1 MMLVKAAGSARFASI
16 LSVAAIGLAFAA
28 AAGAA
33 DPKVT
38 LAFGDVNTKDSPV
51 GKSVLRLAEL
61 ARERSGGTLNIDYFE
76 RSQLGNETELVGKV
90 KSGSVDMADISTGV
104 MSSFVSGVGLITL
117 PYLLESREHGIRA
130 LKGDQ
135 AQAWVKEFRDKHGV
149 ELLGYFAG
157 SVRDLYTRKPVRS
170 LQDFKG
176 LKIRVV
182 ESPVYVSFIKALG
195 GLPTPVPA
203 SEIYSA
209 LQSGV
214 VDGTDVGSA
223 TYVTQKIYEQAP
235 GVAKLAWLYGYQG
248 IMVSTRSLRRL
259 TDAQRKAL
267 FSAVADAERFSVDTY
282 NAFDKSIYDSLAAK
296 KLVTVTEPDVNAFR
310 AAVQVAYD
318 REWNAKY
325 GKDAIERIRALAKP

>member
-1 MMLVKAAGSARFASI
+1 MKAAFA
-16 LSVAAIGLAFAA
+16 VRVDTACAALVLGLALAVPA
-28 AAGAA
+28 HSA

-38 LAFGDVNTKDSPV
+38 LSFGDVSTKDSPV

-61 ARERSGGTLNIDYFE
+61 VKERTGGTLIIDYFE

-104 MSSFVSGVGLITL
+104 LSSFVPPVGVVTL
-117 PYLLESREHGIRA
+117 PYLLESREHGVKV
-130 LKGDQ
+130 LKSAIG
-135 AQAWVKEFRDKHGV
+135 AAFAKEFKEKHGL
-149 ELLGYFAG
+149 ELTGYFAG
-157 SVRDLYTRKPVRS
+157 SVRDLYTRKPVKS

-235 GVAKLAWLYGYQG
+235 GVAKLKWLYGYQG
-248 IMVSTRSLRRL
+248 IIVSTRAMRRL
-259 TDAQRKAL
+259 SDAQRRAL
-267 FSAVADAERFSVDTY
+267 LSSITDAERFSIDTY
-282 NAFDKSIYDSLAAK
+282 NAFDKSIYDDLAAK
-296 KLVTVTEPDVNAFR
+296 KLVTVTEPDVGAFR

-325 GKDAIERIRALAKP
+325 GKETIERIRALAK